1 MSGSACEFRVA
12 EMKLVSYTPNVCV
25 NNTLELCQTLVA
37 YARIN
42 IKGFSVQN
50 SLLQFLTTIFTCVI
64 LTVGS
69 LMFQNDT
76 TNIVIRPITK
86 MVSIIKTLAD
96 DPLKK
101 PEAPEL
107 EEEEELTD
115 QQKQKT
121 ANEMKTVE
129 LKKTIFRIGNL
140 L

>member
-1 MSGSACEFRVA
+1 
-12 EMKLVSYTPNVCV
+12 
-25 NNTLELCQTLVA
+25 
-37 YARIN
+37 
-42 IKGFSVQN
+42 
-50 SLLQFLTTIFTCVI
+50 
-64 LTVGS
+64 
-69 LMFQNDT
+69 MFQNDT